1 MSAPRFLLLLLAVEE
16 AGGEEEQGDREGES
30 CVEERMDVKLH
41 HSVHGP
47 GRTSDKPNPVALSH
61 GWRFDAGGGV

>member
-1 MSAPRFLLLLLAVEE
+1 
-16 AGGEEEQGDREGES
+16 
-30 CVEERMDVKLH
+30 VEERMDVKLH